1 MDGKP
6 VNLRQHRKR
15 KAREAKAEEAAAN
28 RVLHGTPKALT
39 ELEAARKAKAEA
51 LLEGHKREGEN
62 EGENEGED
70 EGGDAGK

>member
-6 VNLRQHRKR
+6 LNLRQHRKR

-39 ELEAARKAKAEA
+39 ELEAAHKAKAEA
-51 LLEGHKREGEN
+51 LLEGHKREGE
-62 EGENEGED
+62 D
-70 EGGDAGK
+70 VGGDTGK